1 MRQLSLG
8 KKIFLGFSLVL
19 VLAVILGTIGV
30 VKMNDAE
37 DGAAMLAKEYVPEVT
52 IAANV
57 RGATNRLMYAMRGYS
72 LTGEQDYQKTAQQE
86 LQNLTSGIEEAETL
100 NQDAEHLQAL
110 DQHIAGLQQH
120 KNTYAD
126 LVDSTE
132 SLQQQMDTQRSKLD
146 TNAQEYMQQ
155 SGEFLEGQNEKFKT
169 DLSER
174 TQKIGSITHIVALA
188 NEARVANFKGQ
199 AQEDPALLQEAQD
212 ELQKIDASLAEITDI
227 TRDDEDIKR
236 LESIGKAAKTY
247 QSAIGDYRSALQA
260 GRSQAEL
267 EALTGD
273 MDSSAETL
281 MEAANA
287 FLQTQQDKLVT
298 DMQQRLTKITLANEI
313 IDLGNASRVQNFK
326 AQALREPDLLAE
338 AMRNFEAIDAKF
350 EEIRKVTFL
359 EEDIQRLDTVQT
371 AGQDYKTAMAD
382 LLDSWR
388 EMDSVNDQRDEA
400 GSELIAVSRDL
411 AEAGL
416 THTNEIAGASMANLS
431 LASTIMLVGLG
442 ITILLG
448 LLVAWF
454 MTGSITKPVIR
465 IIESLTSN
473 AEHVTSAANQVSS
486 ASQSLAEGSS
496 EQASSLEESS
506 SSLEE
511 MASMTKQNADNA
523 QQADQGMGETVA
535 VVDSG
540 VQAMEQMQQAIA
552 DIRNSAA
559 ETSKIMKTIDD
570 IAFQTNLLALN
581 AAVEAARAGEAGKGF
596 AVVAE
601 EVRSLAQRSAE
612 AAQNTSSLIEQS
624 QTRAENGV
632 QVSEQVAGYL
642 TEIKQHAE
650 KMKTF
655 IGEISAASKE
665 QEQGIEQ
672 VNTAVA
678 EMDKVVQ
685 QNASDSEESASAAE
699 ELSAQAEEQMHTVQT
714 LSQII
719 YGGQGQAGSFQGR
732 SGQQQQKSGQHKRSR
747 ATQHKSVGQSQP
759 SQKDTS
765 ASNRQQQ
772 GNAETVIPLD
782 DDEFKDF

>member
-37 DGAAMLAKEYVPEVT
+37 DGATMLAQEYVPEVT
-52 IAANV
+52 VAAKI

-72 LTGEQDYQKTAQQE
+72 LTGQQQYRDTARQE
-86 LQNLTSGIEEAETL
+86 IQNLNSGIEQAQTL
-100 NQDAEHLQAL
+100 NQDAAHLQAL
-110 DQHIAGLQQH
+110 DQHLATVQQDR
-120 KNTYAD
+120 NTYTD

-132 SLQQQMDTQRSKLD
+132 SLLQEMAAERSNLD

-155 SGEFLEGQNEKFKT
+155 AGAFLQGQNEKFKT
-169 DLSER
+169 DLRER
-174 TQKIGSITHIVALA
+174 NQKISSITQIVAVA

-199 AQEDPALLQEAQD
+199 SQNDPALLQAARD
-212 ELQKIDASLAEITDI
+212 ELQKVGGLIAEIADI
-227 TRDDEDIKR
+227 TRDAKDLQR
-236 LESIGKAAKTY
+236 LDSIESAAQAY
-247 QSAIGDYRSALQA
+247 QEAIGEYRSALQA

-273 MDSSAETL
+273 MDSNANTL
-281 MEAANA
+281 MHAANT

-298 DMQQRLTKITLANEI
+298 DMQQRLTKITLANDI
-313 IDLGNASRVQNFK
+313 IDLGNTSRVQNFK
-326 AQALREPDLLAE
+326 AQALRKPELLAE

-350 EEIRKVTFL
+350 EKIRKVTFL
-359 EEDIQRLDTVQT
+359 EEDIQRLDRVQT
-371 AGQDYKTAMAD
+371 AGQNYKTEMSS
-382 LLDSWR
+382 LLEAWR
-388 EMDSVNDQRDEA
+388 ELDTVNDQRDKA
-400 GSELIAVSRDL
+400 GSALIAASREL
-411 AEAGL
+411 ADAGL
-416 THTNEIAGASMANLS
+416 NTTNTIANASMANLS

-442 ITILLG
+442 ITIVLG
-448 LLVAWF
+448 LCVAWF
-454 MTGSITKPVIR
+454 MTSSITKPVIR

-511 MASMTKQNADNA
+511 MASMTKQNAENA
-523 QQADQGMGETVA
+523 QQADNGMGETVT

-570 IAFQTNLLALN
+570 IAFQTNLWALN
-581 AAVEAARAGEAGKGF
+581 ASVEAARAGEAGKGF

-601 EVRSLAQRSAE
+601 EVRSLAQRAAE

-642 TEIKQHAE
+642 TEVKQHAE

-655 IGEISAASKE
+655 VGEISAASKE

-699 ELSAQAEEQMHTVQT
+699 ELSAQAEEQMYTVQS

-719 YGGQGQAGSFQGR
+719 YGGHGQSDTFQGHNTQQR
-732 SGQQQQKSGQHKRSR
+732 KSANNHGSGAAQP
-747 ATQHKSVGQSQP
+747 KSVGQSQRSP
-759 SQKDTS
+759 KKTA

-772 GNAETVIPLD
+772 NNAQTVIPLD
-782 DDEFKDF
+782 KDEFKDF